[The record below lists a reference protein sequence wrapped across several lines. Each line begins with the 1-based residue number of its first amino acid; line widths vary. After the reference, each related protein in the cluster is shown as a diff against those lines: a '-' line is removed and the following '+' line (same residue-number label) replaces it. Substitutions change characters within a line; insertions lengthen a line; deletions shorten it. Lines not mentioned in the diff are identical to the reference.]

1 MSYIIKKGFELSDS
15 KELVYSVSA
24 ILIGVSLAFKNNA
37 AVNSFTKIFFRNYT
51 VILVFGISLV
61 IVILACFKKRRIK
74 K

>member
-24 ILIGVSLAFKNNA
+24 ILIGVSLVFKNNA
-37 AVNSFTKIFFRNYT
+37 AVSSFTKNFFRNYT

-61 IVILACFKKRRIK
+61 IVILACFKKRRSK